1 MNSYPPEYWNR
12 FYNEGKLGWDI
23 GYVSTPL
30 KEYFDQLDDK
40 TIKIL
45 VPGAGSGWEAEYL
58 YKQGFKNVYLLDFS
72 PKAIAL
78 FKKRFP
84 GFPESQILLEDFF
97 EHQQKYDLIVEQTFF
112 SSLPR
117 NFRPRYVEQMYNL
130 LNPGGKLV
138 GLLFNHEFQFNEP
151 PFGGSPDEYKMLF
164 EKKFDFIHFDTATNS
179 IKPRRGRELFLLML
193 RK

>member
-1 MNSYPPEYWNR
+1 MKGYPPEYWNR

-30 KEYFDQLDDK
+30 KEYFDQINNK
-40 TIKIL
+40 SIKIL

-58 YKQGFKNVYLLDFS
+58 FKSGFENVYLLDFS
-72 PKAIAL
+72 PKAITL

-97 EHQQKYDLIVEQTFF
+97 EHQQNYDLIVEQTFF

-117 NFRPRYVEQMYNL
+117 NFRPRYVEHMYNL

-138 GLLFNHEFQFNEP
+138 GLLFNHEFPFDNP
-151 PFGGSPDEYKMLF
+151 PFGGTPEEYKKLF
-164 EKKFDFIHFDTATNS
+164 EKKFEFVFFDTATNS